1 MKITNS
7 IDIMFS
13 FCSNER
19 MEELAFKIV
28 KLVGSHDEVVAR
40 VKQLP
45 DLQSRFREGAV
56 RLAD

>member
-1 MKITNS
+1 
-7 IDIMFS
+7 MFS

>member
-13 FCSNER
+13 FCANER